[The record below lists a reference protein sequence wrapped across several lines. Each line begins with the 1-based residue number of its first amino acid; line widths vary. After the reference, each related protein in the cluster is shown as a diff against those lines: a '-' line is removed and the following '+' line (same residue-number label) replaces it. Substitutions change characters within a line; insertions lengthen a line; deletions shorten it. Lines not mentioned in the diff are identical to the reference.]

1 MSPILTRRVERGQT
15 MVIVALGLVALVAMV
30 GVVIDVGILWAS
42 NRDSQNGSDAV
53 AHSGAVVIMEH
64 LAGDT
69 TLTDADV
76 AAAVTGMAAQT
87 GVTLESAEYVRYVPD
102 AGTGA
107 LEPVLMGIEVGY
119 GGPIPAGAQGVAAIT
134 SRTHET
140 LLARVVGI
148 TTLDATTDAVAVTGP
163 IPTPCPTGGTC
174 PLLPVT
180 FPNTQV
186 TCDGQNK
193 AIPTELDWDLESDLV
208 VPLCGNFPGGV
219 GWIDWTP
226 PAGGTDELAGE
237 ICDPDTSIT
246 LPDWFFVT
254 ATGNTNAA
262 AVQDCFEIWLNKPI
276 LIPLFDDVCRID
288 PLENNPCPP
297 GETPTGQESW
307 YHFPTYASFYLTG
320 VYINGPTAELKAICD
335 TGNGATSC
343 FTGRFVD
350 TAGTGT
356 VGQYVPPTPG
366 DEPISE
372 YFAVQLVR

>member
-1 MSPILTRRVERGQT
+1 MIRTVGTRQPTGQT
-15 MVIVALGLVALVAMV
+15 MVIVALGMVALVAMV
-30 GVVIDVGILWAS
+30 GVVIDVGLLWAS
-42 NRDSQNGSDAV
+42 NRGSQNGSDAV
-53 AHSGAVVIMEH
+53 AHAGAAVIMEY

-69 TLTDADV
+69 SVDDADV
-76 AAAVTGMAAQT
+76 DAAVRAMAAT
-87 GVTLESAEYVRYVPD
+87 NGVALESAEYVEYRDSDGDKV
-102 AGTGA
+102 
-107 LEPVLMGIEVGY
+107 LEAIPMGIEVGS
-119 GGPIPAGAQGVAAIT
+119 GGPIPTGAQGVQVVT
-134 SRTHET
+134 SRTNET

-148 TTLDATTDAVAVTGP
+148 PELTARTDAVAVTGP
-163 IPTPCPTGGTC
+163 VPTPCPDGASC

-193 AIPTELDWDLESDLV
+193 ALTTELDWPLDTDVV

-226 PAGGTDELAGE
+226 PEGGDSELAAE

-254 ATGNTNAA
+254 ATGNTNSD
-262 AVQDCFEIWLNKPI
+262 AVQACMESWLNLAI

-288 PLENNPCPP
+288 PLENNPCPD

-307 YHFPTYASFYLTG
+307 YHFPSYASFYLTG
-320 VYINGPTAELKAICD
+320 VYIQGSHEAECD

-343 FTGRFVD
+343 LHGRFVD

-356 VGQYVPPTPG
+356 VGQFIPPDP
-366 DEPISE
+366 DNQPVSQH
-372 YFAVQLVR
+372 FAVQLVR